1 MMNDHHLIV
10 SHDAWLEARK
20 RFLAKEKEF
29 NRLRD
34 QLSAERRDLPWER
47 VDKPYVFQGP
57 NGPET
62 LAELF
67 AGRSQLVVYHF
78 MLGADWQE
86 GCKSCSFWADNFN
99 GVDIHLAHRDVTL
112 LAISSAPIDKI
123 HAFRKRMGWTFKWVS
138 SAECD
143 FNHDY
148 HVTFSPDE
156 LSKGEVYYNYRWAKV
171 PVTEMPGF
179 SVFCKAADGTIYH
192 TYSTYSRGLDMLNGA
207 YHILDLVPKGRDEGA
222 LNRPMAW
229 LRLHDQYEAAS

>member
-1 MMNDHHLIV
+1 MSDPHTIV

-20 RFLAKEKEF
+20 RLLAKEKEF

-34 QLSAERRDLPWER
+34 QLSAERRELPWEP

-57 NGPET
+57 NGRET

-112 LAISSAPIDKI
+112 LAISSAPFDKI
-123 HAFRKRMGWTFKWVS
+123 EAFRKRMGWTFKWVS
-138 SAECD
+138 SAGCD

-148 HVTFSPDE
+148 HVTFAPDD
-156 LSKGEVYYNYRWAKV
+156 LSKGEVYYNYRRAKV

-207 YHILDLVPKGRDEGA
+207 YHILDLVPKGRDEA
-222 LNRPMAW
+222 SLQRPMAW
-229 LRLHDQYEAAS
+229 VRLHDQYEATS

>member
-1 MMNDHHLIV
+1 MSDPHTIV

-20 RFLAKEKEF
+20 RLLAKEKEF

-34 QLSAERRDLPWER
+34 QLSAERRELPWEP

-57 NGPET
+57 NGRET

-112 LAISSAPIDKI
+112 LAISSAPFDKI
-123 HAFRKRMGWTFKWVS
+123 EAFRKRMGWTFKWVS
-138 SAECD
+138 SAGCD

-148 HVTFSPDE
+148 HVTFAPDD
-156 LSKGEVYYNYRWAKV
+156 LSKGEVYYNYRRAKV

-179 SVFCKAADGTIYH
+179 SVFCKAADGTVYH

-207 YHILDLVPKGRDEGA
+207 YHILDLVPKGRDEAA
-222 LNRPMAW
+222 LQRPMAW
-229 LRLHDQYEAAS
+229 VRLHDQYEATS